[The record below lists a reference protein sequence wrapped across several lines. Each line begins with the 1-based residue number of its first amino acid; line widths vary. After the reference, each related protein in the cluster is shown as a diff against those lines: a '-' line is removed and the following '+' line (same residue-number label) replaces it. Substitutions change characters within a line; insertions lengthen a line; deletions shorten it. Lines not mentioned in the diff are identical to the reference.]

1 MWLLEPNM
9 RAIIAQ
15 VEKNGFTP
23 TAKQIEAFSS
33 GEPGDSGSRIM
44 SIAGDTAD
52 IHIKGVL
59 TDTPSFLAMI
69 FGGGNTTYP
78 AIISAIASAEQNDAI
93 SNIILSVD
101 SPGGHIDGL
110 FNAVSAIASAEK
122 PIKAIVSNQASSA
135 AFALVAQADEILA
148 VNEASRFGSIGVKAS
163 FFVSEDQVD
172 ITSTK
177 APKKA
182 PDVTTAD
189 GKADIRAEL
198 DPIHDIFVSS
208 IAKGRGTTTE
218 KVNADFGQGGTVLAE
233 EAIKRGMIDSVSNN
247 IPQVSGTAQGST
259 ANVAPPKADKINN
272 TSANKGANQR
282 EVKSMNVD
290 ELKAQHRE
298 TFAAVLAMGS
308 EQGVAEERDRVSAH
322 LKMGEASGDMATAT
336 KAISEGSG
344 MTALLQSTYMAA
356 GMKKAEA
363 AARVGDNPDDLDV
376 VGDGNDNPSPEDVVA
391 SAVCAGMGYEEGGTV

>member
-15 VEKNGFTP
+15 VEKNGFNP

-33 GEPGDSGSRIM
+33 LESDSPDSRIM

-52 IHIKGVL
+52 IHIRGVL
-59 TDTPSFLAMI
+59 TDTPSFMALI

-78 AIISAIASAEQNDAI
+78 DIISAIASAEQNDDI

-110 FNAVSAIASAEK
+110 FSAISAIALAEK
-122 PIKAIVSNQASSA
+122 PVKAIVSNQATSA
-135 AFALVAQADEILA
+135 AFALAAQADEVVAL
-148 VNEASRFGSIGVKAS
+148 NEASRFGSVGVKAS
-163 FFVSEDQVD
+163 FFVSENEVD

-182 PDVTTAD
+182 PDVTTEE

-208 IAKGRGTTTE
+208 IAKGRDTTTE

-233 EAIKRGMIDSVSNN
+233 EAIKRGMIDSISNS
-247 IPQVSGTAQGST
+247 IPQVSDAAGASALSVVTPTAI
-259 ANVAPPKADKINN
+259 AKIINN

-282 EVKSMNVD
+282 EVKSMD
-290 ELKAQHRE
+290 IAQLKSEHPA
-298 TFAAVLAMGS
+298 TFAAAVKLGADG
-308 EQGVAEERDRVSAH
+308 ERDRVSAH
-322 LKMGEASGDMATAT
+322 LTMGEASGDMATAT
-336 KAISEGSG
+336 KAISEGSE
-344 MTALLQSTYMAA
+344 MTANLQATYMAA
-356 GMKKAEA
+356 GMKKNEL
-363 AARVGDNPDDLDV
+363 AARAGDNPGDLDTG
-376 VGDGNDNPSPEDVVA
+376 GDENDGPSAEDAVA
-391 SAVCAGMGYEEGGTV
+391 DAVCAAMGYEEGGTIQ